1 MNAINSTLSLR
12 RARYFCTGKSWKLLH
27 WQKYTLHKIFVVIF
41 SASLEF
47 TFDTTPLHR
56 YHILVFYPR
65 HLQGCKIFR
74 LHSRYKILSLL
85 PYRYGW
91 ETGYDFF
98 PARLLPGK
106 NHSNIGHCF
115 FCLSA
120 WGTDNNYIF
129 SYFKFLKVYLN
140 VMDYSN
146 MLYMKKPKG
155 KKTNSSLKCFVSY
168 LMLF

>member
-74 LHSRYKILSLL
+74 LHSRYKILSLFQ
-85 PYRYGW
+85 YRYGW
-91 ETGYDFF
+91 ETGYGFF
-98 PARLLPGK
+98 LL
-106 NHSNIGHCF
+106 C
-115 FCLSA
+115 SA
-120 WGTDNNYIF
+120 EFAIPLCWI
-129 SYFKFLKVYLN
+129 KLL
-140 VMDYSN
+140 
-146 MLYMKKPKG
+146 
-155 KKTNSSLKCFVSY
+155 LKCSVN
-168 LMLF
+168 LFS